1 MPNLDRPTAICNA
14 DGYTFDQPSSRKM
27 SCALDPVPKN
37 LLVNSI
43 DGIHPTITFPQ
54 HGKRRW

>member
-1 MPNLDRPTAICNA
+1 MPNLDRPTTICNA
-14 DGYTFDQPSSRKM
+14 DGSTFDQPSSHKK
-27 SCALDPVPKN
+27 SCALDPVPTN

-54 HGKRRW
+54 PGKRRW